1 MMETKTYNWEI
12 VRFRDCVSY
21 SGTGLDAIKRAPL
34 FDYDTGI
41 RCSRIQDLSQNKP
54 FHEWAFT
61 KTSDKDYKKY
71 QLKKDDILLARTGA
85 TIGVSYKIQE
95 TLNAVHNNGTIKFRF
110 NSKVDVT
117 FMYGLMQTES
127 FLQYVDNISCVATQ
141 PNLRIDVLQKFQF
154 LLPPLPTQRGIASIL
169 STYDA
174 LIQNYKRQIAA
185 LQSAASEL
193 YKEWFVRFRFPGYKN
208 AKFDNG
214 LPVGWKY
221 EQFKDIAKFDRGI
234 SYSSDEIDCEDGLNL
249 INLKNIE
256 AFGGFRR
263 DGTKKYNGKY
273 KKEQIVTTDDLV
285 MGITD
290 MTQDRRT
297 VGSVALI
304 PDIEG
309 TCVISADLLKL
320 TTKISNIFVYALCR
334 YGQYSRYFS
343 MFANGANVLHLR
355 PDALLRKK
363 ILVPNKELIDKF
375 VSIVSIII
383 KRTNNLNTEIDNLT
397 TQRDLLLPRLM
408 SGKLSLE

>member
-41 RCSRIQDLSQNKP
+41 RCIRIQDLSQNKP

-154 LLPPLPTQRGIASIL
+154 LLPPLPTQRRIASIL

-193 YKEWFVRFRFPGYKN
+193 YKEWFVRFRFPCYKN

-214 LPVGWKY
+214 LPVGWKVASA
-221 EQFKDIAKFDRGI
+221 KDIGEFVRG
-234 SYSSDEIDCEDGLNL
+234 
-249 INLKNIE
+249 KNITADE
-256 AFGGFRR
+256 MIKG
-263 DGTKKYNGKY
+263 N
-273 KKEQIVTTDDLV
+273 
-285 MGITD
+285 
-290 MTQDRRT
+290 
-297 VGSVALI
+297 I
-304 PDIEG
+304 P
-309 TCVISADLLKL
+309 VISAGIEPSGYHNKANVNGVSL
-320 TTKISNIFVYALCR
+320 TISNSGANAGFLMINYSSIWAADCSYCNTAKSIYFYYEMLNNMRVALFNLQQGSAQPHVYAKDINKLK
-334 YGQYSRYFS
+334 
-343 MFANGANVLHLR
+343 VLLPTKDLIAKADSAIKSFHNKIY
-355 PDALLRKK
+355 LLQQQ
-363 ILVPNKELIDKF
+363 I
-375 VSIVSIII
+375 
-383 KRTNNLNTEIDNLT
+383 TNLT

-408 SGKLSLE
+408 SGKLSVE